1 MDGGLRTPSR
11 LFYCRRYRDA
21 QIRSITIALGE
32 ILADDV
38 EWTDS
43 TQAKEDTATMKSKLE
58 ERLSALKEEHETGQ
72 KMLADL
78 DAKRKQLTDT
88 MLRIEGAIQVLKDLL
103 AEETTAHATEE
114 AGAHT
119 SQSS

>member
-1 MDGGLRTPSR
+1 MDCGLRALSR
-11 LFYCRRYRDA
+11 LFYRRRYRDA

-32 ILADDV
+32 IVPGAI

-43 TQAKEDTATMKSKLE
+43 TQAKEDTAMTKSKLE

-78 DAKRKQLTDT
+78 DAKRRQLIDT

-119 SQSS
+119 PQSS

>member
-1 MDGGLRTPSR
+1 MR
-11 LFYCRRYRDA
+11 A
-21 QIRSITIALGE
+21 ITIPLGE
-32 ILADDV
+32 IVPGDV
-38 EWTDS
+38 EWADS
-43 TQAKEDTATMKSKLE
+43 TQAEEDTAMMKSKLE

-78 DAKRKQLTDT
+78 DAKRKQLIDT

-114 AGAHT
+114 AGAQP